1 MLSRTIVLNVLND
14 ASIGT
19 LYLKR
24 TISKDSKYLLADSDV
39 SLTDQNAGVMN
50 GLGESKLEDLKK
62 NYKMR

>member
-1 MLSRTIVLNVLND
+1 MLSRTKVVLNVLND

-24 TISKDSKYLLADSDV
+24 TISKDNKYLLADSDV

-62 NYKMR
+62 KL

>member
-24 TISKDSKYLLADSDV
+24 TISKDNKYLLADSDV